1 MNKLESIEI
10 ENIKGIGHKKF
21 DVNLFPNKPSIF
33 VAPNGFGKSSIAC
46 AFESL
51 KNSKLELD
59 EKNFHLNDG
68 GLIPKL
74 TIKLDSNNF
83 MANDS
88 VNTINSQFDC
98 FVINSPLM
106 AKARKFR
113 IGGQILA
120 TASLE
125 SKSIELISTIPDKVN
140 FDYSI
145 SILATNFGVNGK
157 ILPNIKANL
166 LVDKSF
172 WYLFSKKVDIRDFTK
187 KLTFTNFLTPIID
200 RINTQSGTASQ
211 LITYIE
217 ENELSNFSQIIPLE
231 KLSNIIKEFGYG
243 ITESY
248 LISIEIA
255 WLSQTPSF
263 KKALEYVLYLIEKE
277 FYNEL
282 INSIDTTRHNIQVK
296 EEKKSGSNPK
306 KKLLV
311 EFPSA
316 DQMSNGQRDILSFIA
331 QIQKAKRSFNKQHC
345 ILIIDEVFDYLD
357 DANLVAF
364 QYYVT
369 NILEEFKQQGRFIYP
384 ILLTH
389 LDPLYFNHF
398 SFNKHKLQIKYIANN
413 STRTPSVFLNIVKKR
428 DDVNIKDD
436 VSKHHFHYHPDN
448 IDLQDKFQA
457 LTLRRAWG
465 KSHDFYQEVY
475 SEVEKYLPNP
485 PLEYD
490 CIAISFAVRI
500 KIEEKLYSLLTTDE
514 QRRIFLEDK
523 NNGTKYKLHYCVNE
537 LGINVPETYF
547 LLGLIYNDNLHWKN
561 NMDIET
567 PLISKLENMTIKKMI
582 KEIFV

>member
-46 AFESL
+46 AFKSL
-51 KNSKLELD
+51 KSSKLELD
-59 EKNFHLNDG
+59 EKNFHLNDS

-88 VNTINSQFDC
+88 VNTINSKFDC

-106 AKARKFR
+106 AKAKKFR
-113 IGGQILA
+113 IGGQTLA

-187 KLTFTNFLTPIID
+187 KLTFINFLTPIID

-217 ENELSNFSQIIPLE
+217 ENELSNFSQIVPLE
-231 KLSNIIKEFGYG
+231 NLSNIIKEFGYG

-248 LISIEIA
+248 LISIEIV

-263 KKALEYVLYLIEKE
+263 KKALEYILYIIEKE

-296 EEKKSGSNPK
+296 EEKKSRTNPK

-331 QIQKAKRSFNKQHC
+331 QIQKAKRTFLKQHC
-345 ILIIDEVFDYLD
+345 ILVIDEVFDYLD
-357 DANLVAF
+357 DANLVSF

-369 NILEEFKQQGRFIYP
+369 KLIEEFKEQNRFIYP

-398 SFNKHKLQIKYIANN
+398 SFNKHKLQIKYIASN

-428 DDVNIKDD
+428 DDVNIKND
-436 VSKHHFHYHPDN
+436 VSKHHFHYHPDD

-457 LTLRRAWG
+457 LTLRRDWG
-465 KSHDFYQEVY
+465 NSHTFYQKVYDEVQ
-475 SEVEKYLPNP
+475 KYLTNST
-485 PLEYD
+485 YD

-500 KIEEKLYSLLTTDE
+500 KIEEKLYSLLITDE
-514 QRRIFLEDK
+514 QKQIFIEEK
-523 NNGTKYKLHYCVNE
+523 NNGTKYKLDYCVNE

-547 LLGLIYNDNLHWKN
+547 LLGLIYNDNLHWKDN
-561 NMDIET
+561 RDIET
-567 PLISKLENMTIKKMI
+567 PLISKLENMTIKRMI
-582 KEIFV
+582 EEIFV